1 MTNILSAKFLRFY
14 IGEFSIEAIQNSFF
28 KINITPTSYIYS
40 YEVDYKKLRMYFV
53 STETIIQ
60 EQYKEELLKRQ

>member
-1 MTNILSAKFLRFY
+1 MVTMLIDTKDYFLF
-14 IGEFSIEAIQNSFF
+14 FLDSLNVNSFF